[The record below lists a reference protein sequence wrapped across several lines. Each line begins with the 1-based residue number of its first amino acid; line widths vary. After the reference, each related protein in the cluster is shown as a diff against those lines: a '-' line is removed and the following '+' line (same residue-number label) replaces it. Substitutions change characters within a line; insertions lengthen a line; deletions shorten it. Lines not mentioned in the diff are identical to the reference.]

1 MPNENLMVEVVGS
14 SNKAVS
20 ALDKVI
26 SKLTELQN
34 KFVSVTPAIA
44 QFNNSLKSISN
55 NFSLKTVIN
64 ETIKA
69 SAEFQKMQSQSMV
82 ANAKAQS
89 AMAKAAYD
97 TENYAFK
104 SEKLAKAREK
114 VAEAERRVAESAKW
128 DEEAKK
134 SLDEAVKRATEKV
147 QGSNV
152 SNSSPNFNPK
162 SAQYKDYYSNRD
174 IGVEMGA
181 INRTLSPTIDTSKFK
196 AQTQE
201 IESFINR
208 LTPAID
214 NMSYSAQN
222 KFSKMAD
229 KLRNINLNL
238 EKQKQLYAN
247 LSSDYNTIFKSFG
260 KEGTTNLGLDKKL
273 EATKESIKKL
283 TIESDNLKKSMQKL
297 ANPTQAAASS
307 LDKTS
312 KSANKAK
319 NSFSLL
325 DRVITNLKTYI
336 LAGAIYKLSSAF
348 SSSMQNCMNFTENM
362 NLFNVAMGENVS
374 RAGEFVD
381 KMSAAFGMDSSN
393 LVRTMGNFYQIA
405 TSMGLTSENAYVL
418 SENFTKLANDL
429 SSFYNISVSDATT
442 KLQAGLVG
450 ETEPLRRLGIIITE
464 NALKQT
470 AANLGIQKSVESMS
484 EAEKIHLRYITA
496 LEQTK
501 NAQGDFA
508 RTIMA
513 PAQAVKVLKE
523 QISQLSRAIGAVFMP
538 VLGTVLPYII
548 AFARALTTLIKGLS
562 ALVGYKAPGY
572 QDLSSGFSVAADS
585 ADNLGT
591 AASGAAEKVKELKK
605 QIMSFDELHI
615 LTEPTDTGSNRT
627 GGSGGV
633 GTGDFAVPDLTGYD
647 NLMDSVS
654 TKTDEL
660 YQKFIS
666 AFEKIGKALEPTR
679 QALSR
684 LGAELERLKGF
695 AWESLSDFYYSFLV
709 PVSNW
714 VLGYGLPQFID
725 VLTIG
730 LAQVDWNKINGS
742 LHDLW
747 IALAPFAVTVG
758 EGLLWFWENVLV
770 RIGTWT
776 MNNAVPTFLNLLS
789 GALNFLNPIISACM
803 PLVNWLWNDFL
814 WPIASF
820 TGGIICEV
828 LNGIAASLSGIGDW
842 MSNNQGVVTA
852 MAAAIG
858 IFFAAWKL
866 TELMAFIQMSGGVI
880 GALTS
885 IGNAI
890 AGVTLKKLADKA
902 ETIALTAIYAKD
914 FIVSIAKGTVELG
927 KQIIQWGILTAAK
940 IWDAVKT
947 VAQTVVTGALT
958 AAQWLLNIAMS
969 ANPITLIIIAITA
982 LVAGFILLWNNCE
995 GFRNFW
1001 ISLWENIVSA
1011 CQSAWDWISKLFTE
1025 WIPNAFNTVIDWV
1038 KTNWQG
1044 LLLLIVN
1051 PFAGAFKLI
1060 YDNCEG
1066 FRNFID
1072 NIISSVGEF
1081 FSNLWSNISSWAAD
1095 CWNNIVA
1102 IWNVVTGWFN
1112 TNIIEPITNF
1122 FSSLWSNITSF
1133 ASNAW
1138 SGILNVWN
1146 TVSNWFRNNVISP
1159 IQNLFSGLWNGI
1171 KNIFSSVSSWFGNV
1185 FANARNA
1192 IQNAFSGVTNF
1203 FSNIWNTIKNTFTS
1217 IGSTIGNAIG
1227 GAFRNVVNSI
1237 INFAENTINGFIR
1250 AINRAINVIN
1260 YIPGVNI
1267 GYINELYIP
1276 RLAKGGLATDSVL
1289 ANIGEGQYDEAVLPL
1304 NDTVFERLAKG
1315 INKNNAQSGEA
1326 LSEESLYR
1334 TFLRAITDAPQKSA
1348 TFIAT
1353 LNNKVIAKEVIREQ
1367 QNQDRRFN
1375 PVKV

>member
-1 MPNENLMVEVVGS
+1 MSNENLMIEVVGS

-26 SKLTELQN
+26 LKLTELQN
-34 KFVSVTPAIA
+34 KFVSVTPAVT
-44 QFNNSLKSISN
+44 QFNSSLKSISN
-55 NFSLKTVIN
+55 NFSLKNIIN

-69 SAEFQKMQSQSMV
+69 SAEFQKMQSQSAV

-89 AMAKAAYD
+89 AMAKAAFD

-114 VAEAERRVAESAKW
+114 VAEAERKVAASAKW

-134 SLDEAVKRATEKV
+134 SLDEAVKRAMEKV

-152 SNSSPNFNPK
+152 SDNNYSSISK
-162 SAQYKDYYSNRD
+162 STQYKDYYANRN
-174 IGVEMGA
+174 IASEINA
-181 INRTLSPTIDTSKFK
+181 INRTLSPNIDTSKIK

-229 KLRNINLNL
+229 KLRNVNLNL

-260 KEGTTNLGLDKKL
+260 KEGTANLGLDKKL
-273 EATKESIKKL
+273 QASRESIKKL

-297 ANPTQAAASS
+297 AAPTKNISSS

-312 KSANKAK
+312 KTANKAK

-325 DRVITNLKTYI
+325 DRVMTNLKTYI
-336 LAGAIYKLSSAF
+336 LAGAIYKLSGAF
-348 SSSMQNCMNFTENM
+348 SSAMQNCMSFTENM
-362 NLFNVAMGENVS
+362 NLFNVAMGENVN

-429 SSFYNISVSDATT
+429 SSFYNISVSDATV

-470 AANLGIQKSVESMS
+470 AANLGIQKSVESMT

-523 QISQLSRAIGAVFMP
+523 QISQLSRAIGAAFMP
-538 VLGTVLPYII
+538 VLGAAFPYII
-548 AFARALTTLIKGLS
+548 AFTRALTTLIKGLNG
-562 ALVGYKAPGY
+562 LVGYKAPGY
-572 QDLSSGFSVAADS
+572 QDLSSGFSIAADS
-585 ADNLGT
+585 ANGLGT
-591 AASGAAEKVKELKK
+591 AASSAAEKVKELKK
-605 QIMSFDELHI
+605 QVMSFDELHI
-615 LTEPTDTGSNRT
+615 LTAPTDTGSNAT
-627 GGSGGV
+627 GGSSGI
-633 GTGDFAVPDLTGYD
+633 GTGAFAVPDLTGYD
-647 NLMDSVS
+647 NLMDSVN

-660 YQKFIS
+660 YKRFMS
-666 AFEKIGKALEPTR
+666 VFKSIGNALEPTR

-684 LGAELERLKGF
+684 LGAELDRLKGF
-695 AWESLSDFYYSFLV
+695 AWDGLKDFYYSFLV

-730 LAQVDWNKINGS
+730 LSQVDWGKINGS

-747 IALAPFAVTVG
+747 VALAPFAVTVG

-776 MNNAVPTFLNLLS
+776 LNDAVPTFLNLLS
-789 GALNFLNPIISACM
+789 GALSFLNPIISACM
-803 PLVNWLWNDFL
+803 PLVNWLCNDFL

-828 LNGIAASLSGIGDW
+828 LNEIAHTLSNIGDW
-842 MSNNQGVVTA
+842 MSNNQRVVTA
-852 MAAAIG
+852 MATAIG

-866 TELMAFIQMSGGVI
+866 TELMAFIQMSGGVV
-880 GALTS
+880 GALSS
-885 IGNAI
+885 IGKAI
-890 AGVTLKKLADKA
+890 AGVTIKKLADKA
-902 ETIALTAIYAKD
+902 ETIALTSLYAKD
-914 FIVSIAKGTVELG
+914 FLVSIVKGTAELG
-927 KQIIQWGILTAAK
+927 QQIIQWGILTAAK
-940 IWDAVKT
+940 IWDAAKT
-947 VAQTVVTGALT
+947 IAQTVATGALT
-958 AAQWLLNIAMS
+958 AAQWLLNAAMS
-969 ANPITLIIIAITA
+969 ANPIALIIIAITA

-1011 CQSAWDWISKLFTE
+1011 CQSAWNWISKLFTE
-1025 WIPNAFNTVIDWV
+1025 WIPNAFNSVIDWI

-1066 FRNFID
+1066 FRNFVD
-1072 NIISSVGEF
+1072 NLVSSVSEF
-1081 FSNLWSNISSWAAD
+1081 FSNLWSNVALFASKSWA
-1095 CWNNIVA
+1095 
-1102 IWNVVTGWFN
+1102 
-1112 TNIIEPITNF
+1112 E
-1122 FSSLWSNITSF
+1122 
-1133 ASNAW
+1133 
-1138 SGILNVWN
+1138 ILNIWS

-1171 KNIFSSVSSWFGNV
+1171 KNIFGSVSSWFGNI
-1185 FANARNA
+1185 FTNAKNA
-1192 IQNAFSGVTNF
+1192 VQNAFSGVTSF
-1203 FSNIWNTIKNTFTS
+1203 FSNIWNTVRSMFTN

-1237 INFAENTINGFIR
+1237 IKFAENTINSFIR
-1250 AINRAINVIN
+1250 SINRAINVIN
-1260 YIPGVNI
+1260 YIPGVSI

-1304 NDTVFERLAKG
+1304 NEAVFERIAKG
-1315 INKNNAQSGEA
+1315 INKNNTDSKTAI
-1326 LSEESLYR
+1326 SEENLYR
-1334 TFLRAITDAPQKSA
+1334 AFLRALYDAPKKTA

-1353 LNNKVIAKEVIREQ
+1353 LNNKVIAKEVIKEQ
-1367 QNQDRRFN
+1367 NNQERRFS
-1375 PVKV
+1375 PVKA